1 MNAFMTFTKSRHAQS
16 QTPHPNP
23 LPATRGEGAETLA
36 PERGEGRVRGIALAL
51 TLAASLAAGACGKQ
65 EQAEAKA
72 ANTPAPAV
80 EVGREN
86 IVAVAE
92 QEIATGPLISGTLT
106 AEHEATV
113 KAEVAGAVLQ
123 VTAEVGHAVKQ
134 GQVLA
139 RLEDTTLRESVQ
151 SAESAVKSAE
161 AALDVAQREATR
173 TANLVKGGA
182 LPEREVETTLNAV
195 TAAEAQ
201 LANTKAQLATARKQL
216 DKATVRSPMSGI
228 VAERPTNRGDIVS
241 TGDPLYKVIAPSSM
255 QLNAAVPAE
264 ELAAIRVG
272 LPVDFTVRGYETRF
286 EGRIERISP
295 TADPVTRQVSIY
307 VSIPNKGGRLVAG
320 LFAEGR
326 VARQTKKALVVPA
339 GAVNTSSREPWVM
352 RIKDGKA
359 EKVTVTLGLRDDQTE
374 RVEIASGVQAGDQ
387 LLVGASQG
395 LTPGTPVKVRADA
408 APGQTED

>member
-1 MNAFMTFTKSRHAQS
+1 MNAFMKFTESRHAS
-16 QTPHPNP
+16 TVKG
-23 LPATRGEGAETLA
+23 L
-36 PERGEGRVRGIALAL
+36 ALAL

-65 EQAEAKA
+65 EEAEAKGANAPNA
-72 ANTPAPAV
+72 APPAV

-86 IVAVAE
+86 IVPVTE

-106 AEHEATV
+106 AEKEATV
-113 KAEVAGAVLQ
+113 KAEVAGSVLQ
-123 VTAEVGHAVKQ
+123 VTAEVGNAVKQ
-134 GQVLA
+134 GQLLA
-139 RLEDTTLRESVQ
+139 RLEDTTLREAVL

-161 AALDVAQREATR
+161 NALDVAKREATR

-182 LPEREVETTLNAV
+182 LPEREVETTQNTV
-195 TAAEAQ
+195 TGAEAQ
-201 LANTKAQLATARKQL
+201 LANTRAQLATARKQL

-228 VAERPTNRGDIVS
+228 VAERAANRGDIVS

-255 QLNAAVPAE
+255 QLNASVPAE
-264 ELAAIRVG
+264 ALAAISVG
-272 LPVDFTVRGYETRF
+272 LPVDFTVRGYDTPF
-286 EGRIERISP
+286 AGRIERISP

-326 VARQTKKALVVPA
+326 VARQTKKALVVPSA
-339 GAVNTSSREPWVM
+339 AVNTSSKEPWVL

-359 EKVTVTLGLRDDQTE
+359 EKVTVGLGIRDDQTE
-374 RVEIASGVQAGDQ
+374 RVELASGVQSGDQ

-395 LTPGTPVKVRADA
+395 LTPGTPVKVRDA
-408 APGQTED
+408 AAQQGQ

>member
-1 MNAFMTFTKSRHAQS
+1 MNAFMTFEQSRHAR
-16 QTPHPNP
+16 T
-23 LPATRGEGAETLA
+23 AKGLA
-36 PERGEGRVRGIALAL
+36 LVL
-51 TLAASLAAGACGKQ
+51 TLAAGLAAGACSKQ
-65 EQAEAKA
+65 EEAEAKT
-72 ANTPAPAV
+72 ANAPAPAV

-86 IVAVAE
+86 IIAVTE

-106 AEHEATV
+106 AENEATV

-123 VTAEVGHAVKQ
+123 VTAEVGNAVKQ
-134 GQVLA
+134 GQLLA
-139 RLEDTTLRESVQ
+139 RLEDTTQREAVL

-161 AALDVAQREATR
+161 NALDVAQREATR

-182 LPEREVETTLNAV
+182 LPEREVETTQNAV
-195 TAAEAQ
+195 TGAQAQ
-201 LANTKAQLATARKQL
+201 LANAKAQLATARKQL

-228 VAERPTNRGDIVS
+228 VAERAANRGDIVS

-255 QLNAAVPAE
+255 QLNASVPAE
-264 ELAAIRVG
+264 ALAAIRVG
-272 LPVDFTVRGYETRF
+272 LPVDFTVRGYDTPF

-339 GAVNTSSREPWVM
+339 AAVNTSSKEPWVM

-359 EKVTVTLGLRDDQTE
+359 EKVTVSLGLRDEQTE
-374 RVEIASGVQAGDQ
+374 RVELASGVQAGDQ

-395 LTPGTPVKVRADA
+395 LTPGTPVKVRETASQQ
-408 APGQTED
+408 GQ

>member
-1 MNAFMTFTKSRHAQS
+1 MNAFMTLGQSRHARLS
-16 QTPHPNP
+16 F
-23 LPATRGEGAETLA
+23 
-36 PERGEGRVRGIALAL
+36 ALAL
-51 TLAASLAAGACGKQ
+51 TLVASLAAGACSRQ
-65 EQAEAKA
+65 EEAEAKS
-72 ANTPAPAV
+72 ANAPAPAV

-86 IVAVAE
+86 IIAVTE

-106 AEHEATV
+106 AENEATV

-123 VTAEVGHAVKQ
+123 ITAEVGNGVKQ
-134 GQVLA
+134 GQTLA
-139 RLEDTTLRESVQ
+139 RIEDTTLTEAVL

-182 LPEREVETTLNAV
+182 LPEREIETTQNAV
-195 TAAEAQ
+195 TAAQAQ
-201 LANTKAQLATARKQL
+201 LANAKAQQATARKQL
-216 DKATVRSPMSGI
+216 DKATVRSPMTGI
-228 VAERPTNRGDIVS
+228 VAERPANRGDIVS
-241 TGDPLYKVIAPSSM
+241 TGDPLYKIIAPSSM
-255 QLNAAVPAE
+255 QLNASVPAE
-264 ELAAIRVG
+264 ALRAIRVG
-272 LPVDFTVRGYETRF
+272 LPVDFTVRGYDTPF

-339 GAVNTSSREPWVM
+339 TAVNTSSKEPWVM

-359 EKVTVTLGLRDDQTE
+359 EKVTVGLGLRDDQTE
-374 RVEIASGVQAGDQ
+374 RVELASGVQAGDQ

-395 LTPGTPVKVRADA
+395 LTPGTPVKVRET
-408 APGQTED
+408 APQSGAQAGTE

>member
-1 MNAFMTFTKSRHAQS
+1 MNAFMTFTESRHANQ
-16 QTPHPNP
+16 
-23 LPATRGEGAETLA
+23 
-36 PERGEGRVRGIALAL
+36 VRGLALAL
-51 TLAASLAAGACGKQ
+51 ALAASLAAGACGKQ
-65 EQAEAKA
+65 EEAEAKA
-72 ANTPAPAV
+72 ANTPNAPAPAV

-86 IVAVAE
+86 IVPVTE
-92 QEIATGPLISGTLT
+92 QEIATGPLVSGTLT
-106 AEHEATV
+106 AEKEATV
-113 KAEVAGAVLQ
+113 KAEVAGSVLE

-134 GQVLA
+134 GQMLA
-139 RLEDTTLRESVQ
+139 RLEDTTLREGVQ

-161 AALDVAQREATR
+161 MALDVAQREATR

-182 LPEREVETTLNAV
+182 LPEREVETTQNTV
-195 TAAEAQ
+195 TGAQAQ
-201 LANTKAQLATARKQL
+201 LANAKAQLATARKQL

-228 VAERPTNRGDIVS
+228 VAERAANRGDIVS

-264 ELAAIRVG
+264 ALAAIRVG
-272 LPVDFTVRGYETRF
+272 LPVDFTVRGYETPF

-326 VARQTKKALVVPA
+326 VAKQTKKALVVPSS
-339 GAVNTSSREPWVM
+339 AVNTGSKEPWVL

-359 EKVTVTLGLRDDQTE
+359 ERVTVGLGLRDDQTE
-374 RVEIASGVQAGDQ
+374 RVELASGVQAGDQ
-387 LLVGASQG
+387 LLVGASQA
-395 LTPGTPVKVRADA
+395 LTPGTPVKVRES
-408 APGQTED
+408 APRSE

>member
-1 MNAFMTFTKSRHAQS
+1 MNAFMTFTESRHANQ
-16 QTPHPNP
+16 
-23 LPATRGEGAETLA
+23 
-36 PERGEGRVRGIALAL
+36 VRSAALAL
-51 TLAASLAAGACGKQ
+51 TLAASLAAGACSKQ
-65 EQAEAKA
+65 EQAEAKT
-72 ANTPAPAV
+72 ANAPAPAV

-86 IVAVAE
+86 IVAVTE

-106 AEHEATV
+106 AENEATV
-113 KAEVAGAVLQ
+113 KAEVTGSVLQ

-134 GQVLA
+134 GDVLA
-139 RLEDTTLRESVQ
+139 RLEDTTLREGVQ

-182 LPEREVETTLNAV
+182 LPEREVETTQNAV
-195 TAAEAQ
+195 TAAQAQ
-201 LANTKAQLATARKQL
+201 LANAKAQFATARKQL

-228 VAERPTNRGDIVS
+228 VAERPANRGDIVS
-241 TGDPLYKVIAPSSM
+241 MGDPLYKVIAPSSM

-264 ELAAIRVG
+264 ALTAIRVG
-272 LPVDFTVRGYETRF
+272 LPVDFTVRGYETPF

-359 EKVTVTLGLRDDQTE
+359 EKVTVALGLRDEQTE
-374 RVEIASGVQAGDQ
+374 RVELASGVQAGDQ

-395 LTPGTPVKVRADA
+395 LTPGTPVKVRESGAQQ
-408 APGQTED
+408 GQQGQ

>member
-1 MNAFMTFTKSRHAQS
+1 MRAIMTLGQSRHAG
-16 QTPHPNP
+16 
-23 LPATRGEGAETLA
+23 LGLA
-36 PERGEGRVRGIALAL
+36 LVL
-51 TLAASLAAGACGKQ
+51 TLAASLAAGACSRQ
-65 EQAEAKA
+65 EEAEAKA
-72 ANTPAPAV
+72 VNAPPPAV

-86 IVAVAE
+86 IVPVTE

-106 AEHEATV
+106 AENEATV

-123 VTAEVGHAVKQ
+123 VTSEIGNAVKQ
-134 GQVLA
+134 GQVIA
-139 RLEDTTLRESVQ
+139 RLEDTTLREAVL

-182 LPEREVETTLNAV
+182 LPDREVETTQNAV
-195 TAAEAQ
+195 TAAQAQ
-201 LANTKAQLATARKQL
+201 LANAKAQQATARKQL

-228 VAERPTNRGDIVS
+228 VAERAANRGDIVS
-241 TGDPLYKVIAPSSM
+241 TGDPLYKIIAPSSM

-264 ELAAIRVG
+264 ALSAIRVG
-272 LPVDFTVRGYETRF
+272 LPVDFTVRGYETPF

-326 VARQTKKALVVPA
+326 VARQTKRALVVPA
-339 GAVNTSSREPWVM
+339 TAVNTSSKEPWVM

-359 EKVTVTLGLRDDQTE
+359 EKVTVALGLRDAQTE
-374 RVEIASGVQAGDQ
+374 RVELASGVQAGDQ
-387 LLVGASQG
+387 LLVGASQA
-395 LTPGTPVKVRADA
+395 LTPGTPVKVRETTQS
-408 APGQTED
+408 GTE

>member
-1 MNAFMTFTKSRHAQS
+1 MRAIMTFGQSRHAGLS
-16 QTPHPNP
+16 
-23 LPATRGEGAETLA
+23 L
-36 PERGEGRVRGIALAL
+36 ALAL
-51 TLAASLAAGACGKQ
+51 TLAAGLGAGACSKQ
-65 EQAEAKA
+65 DEAEAKA
-72 ANTPAPAV
+72 ANAPPPAV

-86 IVAVAE
+86 IVPVTE

-106 AEHEATV
+106 AENEATV

-123 VTAEVGHAVKQ
+123 VTAEVGHAVRQ

-139 RLEDTTLRESVQ
+139 RLEDTTLREAVL

-182 LPEREVETTLNAV
+182 LPEREVETTQNAV
-195 TAAEAQ
+195 TAAQAQ
-201 LANTKAQLATARKQL
+201 VANAKAQQATARKQL
-216 DKATVRSPMSGI
+216 DKATVRSPIGGI

-255 QLNAAVPAE
+255 QLNASVPAE
-264 ELAAIRVG
+264 ALAAIRIG
-272 LPVDFTVRGYETRF
+272 LPVDFTVRGYETPF

-339 GAVNTSSREPWVM
+339 TAVNTSSKEPWVM

-359 EKVTVTLGLRDDQTE
+359 EKVTVSLGLRDEQTE
-374 RVEIASGVQAGDQ
+374 RVELASGVQAGDQ

-395 LTPGTPVKVRADA
+395 LTPGTPVKVREGA
-408 APGQTED
+408 

>member
-1 MNAFMTFTKSRHAQS
+1 MRAIMTLGQSRHAG
-16 QTPHPNP
+16 
-23 LPATRGEGAETLA
+23 LGLA
-36 PERGEGRVRGIALAL
+36 LVL
-51 TLAASLAAGACGKQ
+51 TLAASLAAGACRRQ
-65 EQAEAKA
+65 EEAEAKA
-72 ANTPAPAV
+72 VNAPPPAV

-86 IVAVAE
+86 IVPVTE

-106 AEHEATV
+106 AENEATV

-123 VTAEVGHAVKQ
+123 VTSEIGNAVKQ
-134 GQVLA
+134 GQVIA
-139 RLEDTTLRESVQ
+139 RLEDTTLREAVL

-182 LPEREVETTLNAV
+182 LPDREVETTQNAV
-195 TAAEAQ
+195 TAAQAQ
-201 LANTKAQLATARKQL
+201 LANAKAQQATARKQL

-228 VAERPTNRGDIVS
+228 VAERAANRGDIVS
-241 TGDPLYKVIAPSSM
+241 TGDPLYKIIAPSSM

-264 ELAAIRVG
+264 ALSAIRVG
-272 LPVDFTVRGYETRF
+272 LPVDFTVRGYETPF

-326 VARQTKKALVVPA
+326 VARQTKRALVVPA
-339 GAVNTSSREPWVM
+339 TAVNTSSKEPWVM

-359 EKVTVTLGLRDDQTE
+359 EKVTVALGLRDAQTE
-374 RVEIASGVQAGDQ
+374 RVELASGVQAGDQ
-387 LLVGASQG
+387 LLVGASQA
-395 LTPGTPVKVRADA
+395 LTPGTPVKVRETAQS
-408 APGQTED
+408 GTE

>member
-1 MNAFMTFTKSRHAQS
+1 MRAIMTLGQSRHAG
-16 QTPHPNP
+16 
-23 LPATRGEGAETLA
+23 LGLA
-36 PERGEGRVRGIALAL
+36 LVL
-51 TLAASLAAGACGKQ
+51 TLAASLAAGACSRQ
-65 EQAEAKA
+65 EEAEAKA
-72 ANTPAPAV
+72 VNAPPPAV

-86 IVAVAE
+86 IVPVTE

-106 AEHEATV
+106 AENEATV

-123 VTAEVGHAVKQ
+123 VTSEIGNAVKQ
-134 GQVLA
+134 GQVIA
-139 RLEDTTLRESVQ
+139 RLEDTTLREAVL

-182 LPEREVETTLNAV
+182 LPDREVETTQNAV
-195 TAAEAQ
+195 TAAQAQ
-201 LANTKAQLATARKQL
+201 LANAKAQQATARKQL

-228 VAERPTNRGDIVS
+228 VAERAANRGDIVS
-241 TGDPLYKVIAPSSM
+241 TGDPLYKIIAPSSM

-264 ELAAIRVG
+264 ALSAIRVG
-272 LPVDFTVRGYETRF
+272 LPVDFTVRGYETPF

-326 VARQTKKALVVPA
+326 VARQTKRALVVPA
-339 GAVNTSSREPWVM
+339 TAVNTSSKEPWVM

-359 EKVTVTLGLRDDQTE
+359 EKVTVALGLRDAQTE
-374 RVEIASGVQAGDQ
+374 RVELASGVQAGDQ
-387 LLVGASQG
+387 LLVGASQA
-395 LTPGTPVKVRADA
+395 LTPGTPVKVRETAQS
-408 APGQTED
+408 GTE